1 MLQYNL
7 PDLVRFNL
15 TVETVPTGRGQC
27 VMNARMFLHILQ
39 HLMVIYLHFH
49 SKPST
54 PGLSITISIIST
66 QGNEMMEC
74 ILTCNLLLDVLLYQR
89 IYTGFPQC
97 HQELVQRQ
105 R

>member
-1 MLQYNL
+1 
-7 PDLVRFNL
+7 
-15 TVETVPTGRGQC
+15 
-27 VMNARMFLHILQ
+27 
-39 HLMVIYLHFH
+39 MVIYLHFH

-54 PGLSITISIIST
+54 PSLSITVPIIST
-66 QGNEMMEC
+66 QGDEMTEC

-89 IYTGFPQC
+89 IYTGFLQC